1 MSDPAGPTSINQW
14 QQFELA
20 LVKYAKAKDWNKV
33 EKVNEL
39 MMMALTV
46 QGKPKT
52 KQQLIAR
59 QSLAQTHQQ
68 VIALATA
75 EKESLNKE
83 MKQFQATKDG
93 ISAYKLTSLCGE
105 LYDN

>member
-1 MSDPAGPTSINQW
+1 MSEPAGPTSTNQW
-14 QQFELA
+14 QQFEAA
-20 LVKYAKAKDWNKV
+20 LIKYAKAKDWKKV

-46 QGKPKT
+46 KGKPKT
-52 KQQLIAR
+52 QQQLLAR
-59 QSLAQTHQQ
+59 QSLSKTHQL
-68 VIALATA
+68 VIAQATA
-75 EKESLNKE
+75 EKDLLNKE

-105 LYDN
+105 IYDN

>member
-1 MSDPAGPTSINQW
+1 MSEPAGQTSTSQW
-14 QQFELA
+14 QQFEVA
-20 LVKYAKAKDWNKV
+20 LVKYANLKDWKKV

-39 MMMALTV
+39 MIMALTV

-52 KQQLIAR
+52 KSQLLAR
-59 QSLAQTHQQ
+59 QSLAKVHQQ
-68 VIALATA
+68 VIAQANA
-75 EKESLNKE
+75 EKESLSKE

-105 LYDN
+105 IYD

>member
-1 MSDPAGPTSINQW
+1 MSEPAGPTSTSQW
-14 QQFELA
+14 QQFEVA
-20 LVKYAKAKDWNKV
+20 LVKYANLKDWKKV

-39 MMMALTV
+39 MMLALTV

-52 KQQLIAR
+52 KSQLLAR
-59 QSLAQTHQQ
+59 QSLAKVHQQ
-68 VIALATA
+68 VIAQANA
-75 EKESLNKE
+75 EKESLSKE

-105 LYDN
+105 IYD